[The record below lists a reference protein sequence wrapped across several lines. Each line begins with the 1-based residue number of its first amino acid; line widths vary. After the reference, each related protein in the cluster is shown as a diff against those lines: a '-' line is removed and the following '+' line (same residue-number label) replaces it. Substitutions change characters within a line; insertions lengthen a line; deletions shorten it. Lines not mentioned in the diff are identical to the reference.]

1 MPDPKISM
9 RLPASHIP
17 APAATTAA
25 PPRRARRESG
35 GAVTNCSA
43 LEAILLH
50 SLGMSNALKRLA
62 DGALNRLAGTNL
74 GSFRPADP
82 NPRIV
87 RGPGAPTVFE
97 QNSGFMR
104 MGSGING
111 ASLARR
117 DRRLHGEDCAPR
129 TGALRGHQLTLPTVQ
144 RSRV

>member
-62 DGALNRLAGTNL
+62 DGALNRVAGTNL
-74 GSFRPADP
+74 GSFRPADQSSNRTRTRCP
-82 NPRIV
+82 NRLRAEFRIHAHGV
-87 RGPGAPTVFE
+87 GDQWR
-97 QNSGFMR
+97 
-104 MGSGING
+104 
-111 ASLARR
+111 LARSS
-117 DRRLHGEDCAPR
+117 GPSV
-129 TGALRGHQLTLPTVQ
+129 T
-144 RSRV
+144 